1 MDTRTLS
8 GKATYRQLLPLL
20 LKAALHAHLP
30 DAFES
35 VLVPFYDKAFHSF
48 YVRQSKNE
56 ADDSMDDSTADLD
69 CEGCNASEGQLFLVS
84 KGFMPRRT
92 IARTVK

>member
-1 MDTRTLS
+1 M
-8 GKATYRQLLPLL
+8 LPLL

-56 ADDSMDDSTADLD
+56 ADDSMDDSATDLD
-69 CEGCNASEGQLFLVS
+69 CEGCNASEGHY
-84 KGFMPRRT
+84 T
-92 IARTVK
+92 IQSRH